1 MGVEAGRQLQAGDCF
16 GLLGP
21 KRAGKTTTIETCEG
35 SAERASMQTGL
46 RDDFFQPR
54 SEPSL
59 IHTQHFQACS
69 QERPFSNPL
78 SLDELR
84 ARSLDDLA
92 LIYLCDFL
100 IHEPTQ
106 DCLADLKRSACKCN
120 RLLGEN
126 GTTSAGVPGIRARAR
141 VLISALASKRVRS
154 AAGA

>member
-84 ARSLDDLA
+84 ARSQ
-92 LIYLCDFL
+92 LIEAQGVGKRPFLRAGLKVLCVNQGGL
-100 IHEPTQ
+100 
-106 DCLADLKRSACKCN
+106 RSG
-120 RLLGEN
+120 LEEI
-126 GTTSAGVPGIRARAR
+126 VPQPG
-141 VLISALASKRVRS
+141 
-154 AAGA
+154 